1 MLSVVWGLGWVVT
14 SIERTAYP
22 RFKRLI
28 TAHELHLFFS
38 PSRDELEWAA
48 EATDCDEHLLA
59 LLLMLKSYR
68 RMGCFPALEDVPE
81 MVVDFVRWAVELPE
95 GTLPVYRA
103 ERTAKHHRGLVR
115 KQAGVT
121 YDQAKARGIVE
132 QSIRKEAAA
141 KNRPADLIN
150 IALEKVVEAGLE
162 LPGFSTFDKMAS
174 KIRAEVNA
182 SICTGIHDR
191 MSAAQR
197 AGLMRLLEDRDSDGT
212 TLFNQLK
219 KPAKGP
225 TWSHFKNLTRRLE
238 WLDELGD
245 TDVWVEGVA
254 AGKVTD
260 FAGEADAADASE
272 LRDFVSVKRI
282 ALVAALTHKARM
294 RVRDDLATMFCKRVA
309 TKIKKAKAELEEIR
323 LAEREIVEA
332 LIGNYRTV
340 LKHIDEGG
348 PAQEALTKTAAMTAE
363 VRQALQG
370 LDEEASVDEVAM
382 RLEGRVSPA
391 VLSLVKAQVV
401 QAGGF
406 GAVTRV
412 VEGFGGFAKQYEQI
426 EKVSAHHGNFWEVLL
441 YGQIGRDRA
450 VMFDLADNDKLE
462 FTATSEDSRVL
473 DALAHARRHQAA
485 RGEYITAF
493 NEEGKEVDLSFAT
506 QNWRKAVVDK
516 TRTGQFVR
524 KHFEAMVFTAL
535 AEELRTGD
543 VAVVGSEEYADWS
556 EQLLA
561 WEAVQETLG
570 SYLAEV
576 GLCEAGESAEFDA
589 KFFRRQ
595 LEDKLRNAAAAADA
609 GYPENDG
616 LVIDPETGIP
626 SLKAFRAD
634 GQRPSAKRLEQEIKA
649 RMPERSLMG
658 IVARTAYWV
667 EWWRRFGPPSGNEP
681 KLTDPLGRYVIVS
694 FVKGTNMGPY
704 EAARHIPGVSGH
716 ELSYVANKHFSI
728 VLLNEAVADLVNAH
742 ARLDISQAWG
752 DGTAVAADGTHMDT
766 YLDNLLSETSVRY
779 GKPGGIAYH
788 HVSDTYI
795 ALFTHFIPCGV
806 WEAVYIIEGL
816 LKNTSEVQPTT
827 VHADTQGQSFP
838 VFALAHLLGFDLMP
852 RIRNWKELT
861 FYRPSKTTEYVH
873 IDALFGEPGKSVID
887 FDLIE
892 SQFRHLMRVAVSV
905 REGTI
910 SSFTLL
916 KRLRS
921 GSRKN
926 ATYAAFREVGRVIRT
941 VQLLRYLSDA
951 PLRRRVTAA
960 TNKVESFNRF
970 SQWIG
975 FGNRGVIADNDPIE
989 QEKAMK
995 FNALLTNA
1003 VIFHNALDI
1012 AEIVRQL
1019 LEEGWE
1025 IDPEDLAHIS
1035 PYLTEHINRFGEYST
1050 HELGIQ
1056 PDAYDPKLDVDFAP
1070 LREQDLTAVGLGQAA

>member
-1 MLSVVWGLGWVVT
+1 MT

-38 PSRDELEWAA
+38 PTRDEVQWAA
-48 EATDCDEHLLA
+48 DATDGDEHLLA
-59 LLLMLKSYR
+59 LLLVLKSYQ
-68 RMGCFPALEDVPE
+68 RMGCFPALEDVPAQ
-81 MVVDFVRWAVELPE
+81 VVEFVRRQVELPE

-115 KQAGVT
+115 KRVGVK
-121 YDQAKARGIVE
+121 YDQGEARRIVE
-132 QSIRKEAAA
+132 RSIRKEAAA

-174 KIRAEVNA
+174 KIRTEVNA
-182 SICTGIHDR
+182 SIREGIHDR
-191 MSAAQR
+191 MSPVQQ
-197 AGLMRLLEDRDSDGT
+197 AGLLRLLEERDADGT
-212 TLFNQLK
+212 TLFNRLK

-225 TWSHFKNLTRRLE
+225 TWSHFKNLAKRRE

-245 TDVWVEGVA
+245 TSVWMESVA
-254 AGKVTD
+254 TGKITD

-272 LRDFVSVKRI
+272 LRDYAPIKQI
-282 ALVAALTHKARM
+282 ALIACLTHKARM
-294 RVRDDLATMFCKRVA
+294 RVRDDLATMFTKRVA
-309 TKIKKAKAELEEIR
+309 TKIKRAKEELEAIR

-340 LKHIDEGG
+340 LKNIDDGG
-348 PAQEALTKTAAMTAE
+348 PAHQAVQKAAAMTAE
-363 VRQALQG
+363 VREALAG
-370 LDEEASVDEVAM
+370 LDDEASADEVAQ
-382 RLEGRVSPA
+382 RLGGKVSPA
-391 VLSLVKAQVV
+391 VLAMAKALLV
-401 QAGGF
+401 QAGGL
-406 GAVTRV
+406 GALTKA
-412 VEGFGGFAKQYEQI
+412 VEELGGFDQQYEQI

-450 VMFDLADNDKLE
+450 VMFDLAEKLE
-462 FTATSEDSRVL
+462 FTETSEDRRVL
-473 DALAHARRHQAA
+473 DALAHAMRHQGA

-493 NEEGKEVDLSFAT
+493 DEEGKEVDISFAT
-506 QNWRKAVVDK
+506 QNWRKAMVDK

-556 EQLLA
+556 KQLLD
-561 WEAVQETLG
+561 WEVVQEKLG
-570 SYLAEV
+570 TYLVEV
-576 GLCEAGESAEFDA
+576 GLCEEGETDGFDA
-589 KFFRRQ
+589 VSFRRQ
-595 LEDKLRNAAAAADA
+595 LQDKLTAAAAAADA
-609 GYPENDG
+609 GYPDNEG
-616 LVIDPETGIP
+616 LIIDPETGIP
-626 SLKAFRAD
+626 SLKPHRSE
-634 GQRPSAKRLEQEIKA
+634 GQRPSARRLEQEIKA

-667 EWWRRFGPPSGNEP
+667 DWWQRFGPASGNEP
-681 KLTDPLGRYVIVS
+681 KLDDPFGRYVITT

-716 ELSYVANKHFSI
+716 ELAYTANRHFSI
-728 VLLNEAVADLVNAH
+728 VLLNEAIADLVNAH

-752 DGTAVAADGTHMDT
+752 DGTTVAADGTHMDT
-766 YLDNLLSETSVRY
+766 YLDNLLAETSVRY

-788 HVSDTYI
+788 HISDTYV

-816 LKNTSEVQPTT
+816 LKNTSEVKPTT
-827 VHADTQGQSFP
+827 VHADTQGQSQP

-852 RIRNWKELT
+852 RIRNWKGVT

-873 IDALFGEPGKSVID
+873 IDALFGEAGKNVID
-887 FDLIE
+887 WDLIE
-892 SQFRHLMRVAVSV
+892 SQFKHLMKVAVSV

-910 SSFTLL
+910 SSSTLL

-921 GSRKN
+921 GSKKN

-941 VQLLRYLSDA
+941 VQLLRYLSDPA
-951 PLRRRVTAA
+951 LRRRVTAA
-960 TNKVESFNRF
+960 TNKTEAFNGF

-975 FGNRGVIADNDPIE
+975 FGNRGVIADNDPVE

-1019 LEEGWE
+1019 LEEGWTIE
-1025 IDPEDLAHIS
+1025 PEDLAHIS

-1056 PDAYDPKLDVDFAP
+1056 PEAYDPKLDVDFTQLQEGPPAP
-1070 LREQDLTAVGLGQAA
+1070 EGYGRAA

>member
-1 MLSVVWGLGWVVT
+1 MLSVVWGLRWVVT

-48 EATDCDEHLLA
+48 DATDCDEHLLA

-81 MVVDFVRWAVELPE
+81 MVVDFVRRAVELPE
-95 GTLPVYRA
+95 STLPVYRA

-174 KIRAEVNA
+174 KIRTEVNA

-197 AGLMRLLEDRDSDGT
+197 AGLMRLLEERDSDGT
-212 TLFNQLK
+212 TLFNRLK

-225 TWSHFKNLTRRLE
+225 TWSHFKNLTKRLE

-245 TDVWVEGVA
+245 TDVWMDGVA

-272 LRDFVSVKRI
+272 LRDFVPVKRI

-348 PAQEALTKTAAMTAE
+348 PAQEALTKAAAMTAE
-363 VRQALQG
+363 VRQALDG
-370 LDEEASVDEVAM
+370 LDEEAPVDEVAT

-391 VLSLVKAQVV
+391 VLTLVQAQVV

-406 GAVTRV
+406 GAVTRAV
-412 VEGFGGFAKQYEQI
+412 DGFGGFAKQYEQI

-450 VMFDLADNDKLE
+450 VMFDLADNDKLK

-473 DALAHARRHQAA
+473 DALAHAQRHQAA

-493 NEEGKEVDLSFAT
+493 NEEGKKVDISFAT

-561 WEAVQETLG
+561 WEAVQETLE
-570 SYLAEV
+570 SYLVEV
-576 GLCEAGESAEFDA
+576 GLAEPGESAEFDA
-589 KFFRRQ
+589 KSFRRQ
-595 LEDKLRNAAAAADA
+595 LEDKLRGAAAAADA

-681 KLTDPLGRYVIVS
+681 KLTDPLGRYVIVT

-704 EAARHIPGVSGH
+704 EAARHIPRRERARAVVRRQQALLDSAAERGGRRPGERARPPGHLAGVGGWDRGGGGRHPHGYLSRQPALRDEREVRQAGRHRLPPRLGH
-716 ELSYVANKHFSI
+716 LHRAVHTLHPVRGVGGRLHHRGPAEEYVRGAADHRARGYAGPELPCLRARPPAGLRPDAQDQELEGTD
-728 VLLNEAVADLVNAH
+728 LLPALQAQRVRAH
-742 ARLDISQAWG
+742 RRPVRRAGQERHRLRLDRVPVPPPDAGGRLRPRGHHLLLHPAQAPALGVEEERHLRRLPRGRPRDPHRPATALPRRRAAAPAG
-752 DGTAVAADGTHMDT
+752 DRSDQQ
-766 YLDNLLSETSVRY
+766 
-779 GKPGGIAYH
+779 GGVVQPVLPVDRLRQPRRHRRQRPHRAR
-788 HVSDTYI
+788 
-795 ALFTHFIPCGV
+795 
-806 WEAVYIIEGL
+806 EGD
-816 LKNTSEVQPTT
+816 EVQRP
-827 VHADTQGQSFP
+827 
-838 VFALAHLLGFDLMP
+838 AHERGDLP
-852 RIRNWKELT
+852 Q
-861 FYRPSKTTEYVH
+861 RPGH
-873 IDALFGEPGKSVID
+873 RGD
-887 FDLIE
+887 
-892 SQFRHLMRVAVSV
+892 R
-905 REGTI
+905 
-910 SSFTLL
+910 
-916 KRLRS
+916 
-921 GSRKN
+921 
-926 ATYAAFREVGRVIRT
+926 
-941 VQLLRYLSDA
+941 A
-951 PLRRRVTAA
+951 P
-960 TNKVESFNRF
+960 
-970 SQWIG
+970 
-975 FGNRGVIADNDPIE
+975 
-989 QEKAMK
+989 
-995 FNALLTNA
+995 
-1003 VIFHNALDI
+1003 
-1012 AEIVRQL
+1012 
-1019 LEEGWE
+1019 
-1025 IDPEDLAHIS
+1025 
-1035 PYLTEHINRFGEYST
+1035 
-1050 HELGIQ
+1050 
-1056 PDAYDPKLDVDFAP
+1056 AP
-1070 LREQDLTAVGLGQAA
+1070 

>member
-1 MLSVVWGLGWVVT
+1 M
-14 SIERTAYP
+14 A
-22 RFKRLI
+22 
-28 TAHELHLFFS
+28 
-38 PSRDELEWAA
+38 D
-48 EATDCDEHLLA
+48 ATDCDEHLLA

-68 RMGCFPALEDVPE
+68 RMGCFPVLEDVPE
-81 MVVDFVRWAVELPE
+81 MVVDFVRRAVELPE

-115 KQAGVT
+115 KQVGVT

-174 KIRAEVNA
+174 KIRTEVNA
-182 SICTGIHDR
+182 SICAGIHDR
-191 MSAAQR
+191 MSGAQR
-197 AGLMRLLEDRDSDGT
+197 AGLLRLLEERDSDGT
-212 TLFNQLK
+212 TLFNRLK

-225 TWSHFKNLTRRLE
+225 TWSHFKNLTRRLD

-245 TDVWVEGVA
+245 TDVWMDGVA
-254 AGKVTD
+254 AGKITD

-272 LRDFVSVKRI
+272 LRDVVPVKRI

-348 PAQEALTKTAAMTAE
+348 PAQEALTKAAAMTAE
-363 VRQALQG
+363 TRQALEG
-370 LDEEASVDEVAM
+370 LDEEASVDEVAT
-382 RLEGRVSPA
+382 RLEGKVSPA
-391 VLSLVKAQVV
+391 VIALVKAQLV

-406 GAVTRV
+406 GTVTKA

-441 YGQIGRDRA
+441 HGQIGRDRA
-450 VMFDLADNDKLE
+450 VMFDLADNDKLK

-473 DALAHARRHQAA
+473 DALAHAQRHQAA

-493 NEEGKEVDLSFAT
+493 NEEGKEVDLSFTT

-561 WEAVQETLG
+561 WEVVQETLG
-570 SYLAEV
+570 SYLVEV
-576 GLCEAGESAEFDA
+576 GLAEAGESAEFDA
-589 KFFRRQ
+589 TFFRRQ
-595 LEDKLRNAAAAADA
+595 LEDKLRGAAAAADA

-681 KLTDPLGRYVIVS
+681 KLDDPFGRYVITT

-716 ELSYVANKHFSI
+716 ELSYVANRHFSI
-728 VLLNEAVADLVNAH
+728 VLLNEAVSDLVNAH

-795 ALFTHFIPCGV
+795 ALFTRFIPCGV

-861 FYRPSKTTEYVH
+861 FYRPTKQSEYVH
-873 IDALFGEPGKSVID
+873 IDALFGESGKHVID

-910 SSFTLL
+910 SSSTLL

-921 GSRKN
+921 GWRKN

-975 FGNRGVIADNDPIE
+975 LGNRGVIADNDPIE

-1019 LEEGWE
+1019 LDEGHVV
-1025 IDPEDLAHIS
+1025 DPEDLAHIS

-1050 HELGIQ
+1050 HELGLE
-1056 PDAYDPKLDVDFAP
+1056 PEAYDPHLDVDFSP
-1070 LREQDLTAVGLGQAA
+1070 LRGDGPGADGYGQAA